1 MDAGTTGS
9 STPMDASWTLEDGR
23 STPWTQETAMGDMKR
38 RVDGL
43 HSANEAATE
52 VYYVSLIAN
61 KDNPDQ
67 YGVNKALDYEDVL
80 VRDES
85 GNPTM
90 T

>member
-1 MDAGTTGS
+1 
-9 STPMDASWTLEDGR
+9 
-23 STPWTQETAMGDMKR
+23 MKR

-52 VYYVSLIAN
+52 VYDASLIAN

-85 GNPTM
+85 GNPMM